1 MLGHCI
7 SLISNCL
14 YGEGGD
20 WNTPVPHI
28 PASQRIP
35 EVILDTTTMGHEAVV
50 VKNGLRLCGT
60 GSARGSA
67 PILQDKAYWE
77 VKIQQGGLWSVG
89 LCTPAADLNKD
100 LGLDQTSWAVTSGG
114 QVRTRGNQEYDITS
128 TNLEEGDVIGFS
140 YDHVELNIF
149 CNGKNIDTP
158 VLGIKG
164 TVFPVFFGEQTHN
177 NLGRTYHPKY
187 ILFSVDE
194 GAILDCIFENFLHQ
208 PPNGFERIMIEKALL

>member
-1 MLGHCI
+1 LGQCI

-14 YGEGGD
+14 YGEGAD

-89 LCTPAADLNKD
+89 LATPAADLNKD
-100 LGLDQTSWAVTSGG
+100 LGLDQTSWALTSTG
-114 QVRTRGNQEYDITS
+114 QVRTRGSQEYSVARD
-128 TNLEEGDVIGFS
+128 LEEGDVIGFS

-164 TVFPVFFGEQTHN
+164 TVFPVFF
-177 NLGRTYHPKY
+177 
-187 ILFSVDE
+187 VDE

>member
-1 MLGHCI
+1 MLGQVV

-14 YGEGGD
+14 YGEGAD

-89 LCTPAADLNKD
+89 VCTPAADLNKD

-114 QVRTRGNQEYDITS
+114 LVRTRGNQEYSVAS
-128 TNLEEGDVIGFS
+128 TNMEEGDVIGFS

-149 CNGKNIDTP
+149 CNGKNMDTP

-164 TVFPVFFGEQTHN
+164 TVFPVFFGEQPQTTI
-177 NLGRTYHPKY
+177 NLRET
-187 ILFSVDE
+187 LST
-194 GAILDCIFENFLHQ
+194 
-208 PPNGFERIMIEKALL
+208 

>member
-1 MLGHCI
+1 MAAMFGQCM
-7 SLISNCL
+7 SLVNSCL
-14 YGEGGD
+14 YGEGEWSGGVA
-20 WNTPVPHI
+20 PVNPTFQ
-28 PASQRIP
+28 PIP
-35 EVILDTTTMGHEAVV
+35 EVILDTTSMGQEAVV

-77 VKIQQGGLWSVG
+77 VKVQQGGAWSAGVAS
-89 LCTPAADLNKD
+89 PAADLNKD
-100 LGLDQTSWAVTSGG
+100 LGLDQNSWAVTSRGVVRTKGG
-114 QVRTRGNQEYDITS
+114 QEYSIS
-128 TNLEEGDVIGFS
+128 REMEEGDVIGFS

-149 CNGKNIDTP
+149 CNGKNLDTP

-164 TVFPVFFGEQTHN
+164 TVFPVF
-177 NLGRTYHPKY
+177 Y
-187 ILFSVDE
+187 VDE

>member
-1 MLGHCI
+1 MLGQCI

-14 YGEGGD
+14 YGEGAD

-89 LCTPAADLNKD
+89 LATPAADLNKD
-100 LGLDQTSWAVTSGG
+100 LGLDQTSWALTSTG
-114 QVRTRGNQEYDITS
+114 QVRTRGSQEYSVARD
-128 TNLEEGDVIGFS
+128 LEEGDVIGFS

-164 TVFPVFFGEQTHN
+164 TVFPVFF
-177 NLGRTYHPKY
+177 
-187 ILFSVDE
+187 VDE